1 MENKNYLEL
10 RRKEQPSWMYP
21 ALSREAWE
29 GYSRRM
35 KKGLRD
41 NVCRDG
47 FAEAL
52 AWFYSIDVGGD
63 RVAYV
68 DPAEG
73 IRMMPYTDGHV
84 KAPQAIL
91 FLVVCDASDGK
102 VCRKYRLEMTWVDY
116 YMVSQRYVKWVAERW
131 AI

>member
-10 RRKEQPSWMYP
+10 RRGELPSWMYP

-35 KKGLRD
+35 RGGLLE
-41 NVCRDG
+41 NACHDG

-52 AWFYSIDVGGD
+52 AWYYGIDVGSD
-63 RVAYV
+63 RVVCV
-68 DPAEG
+68 DHGEG
-73 IRMMPYTDGHV
+73 LYMVPYTDGHV

-91 FLVVCDASDGK
+91 FLDVCDASDGK
-102 VCRKYRLEMTWVDY
+102 VCGKYRLEMTWVDY
-116 YMVSQRYVKWVAERW
+116 YMVSQRYVKWVAERQ